1 MTITLKDMTE
11 LETKYNKE
19 VKPKLMADFDIKNTM
34 AAPTVTK
41 IVVNAGI
48 GKEYQN
54 NTNVVEEMSETLSL
68 ITGQK
73 PVVNNSRIA
82 ISNFKLREGTPNG
95 LKVTL
100 RGDRMWDFLYKLVGV
115 TLPRI
120 KDFRGVS
127 RKAFDRKGN
136 YALGIKDH
144 TIFPEIDTS
153 TLVKIRSLQIVVNTS
168 ARNNEE
174 GLALLEALGMPFE
187 RLKGKQNQA

>member
-1 MTITLKDMTE
+1 MTE

-19 VKPKLMADFDIKNTM
+19 VKPKLMSEYNISNTM
-34 AAPTVTK
+34 AVPTVDK

-48 GKEYQN
+48 GKEYLN
-54 NTNVVEEMSETLSL
+54 NTNVVEEMSETLSQ

-73 PVVNNSRIA
+73 PIVVNSKVA
-82 ISNFKLREGTPNG
+82 ISNFKLREGSPNG

-100 RGDRMWDFLYKLVGV
+100 RGDRMWDFLYKVVGV

-127 RKAFDRKGN
+127 RKAFDRRGN
-136 YALGIKDH
+136 YTLGIKDH

-153 TLVKIRSLQIVVNTS
+153 TLVKIRSLQIVINTT
-168 ARNNEE
+168 AKNDEQ
-174 GLALLEALGMPFE
+174 GLALLEGLGMPFE
-187 RLKGKQNQA
+187 RLKGKPKQA

>member
-1 MTITLKDMTE
+1 MTE

-19 VKPKLMADFDIKNTM
+19 VKPKLMKDFDIKNTM
-34 AAPTVTK
+34 AVPTITK

-54 NTNVVEEMSETLSL
+54 NTNVVQEMSETLAQ

-73 PVVNNSRIA
+73 PVVVNSKLA

-100 RGDRMWDFLYKLVGV
+100 RGDRMWDFLYKVVGV

-127 RKAFDRKGN
+127 RKAFDRRGN
-136 YALGIKDH
+136 YSLGIKDH

-153 TLVKIRSLQIVVNTS
+153 TLVKIRSLQVVINTT
-168 ARNNEE
+168 AANDEQ
-174 GLALLEALGMPFE
+174 GLALLEGLGMPFE
-187 RLKGKQNQA
+187 RAKNKPKQA

>member
-1 MTITLKDMTE
+1 MTE
-11 LETKYNKE
+11 LQTKYLKE
-19 VKPKLMADFDIKNTM
+19 IKPKLMQDFDIKNTM
-34 AAPTVTK
+34 AVPTLKK

-48 GKEYQN
+48 GKEYQHN
-54 NTNVVEEMSETLSL
+54 SNVVQEMSDTLAL

-73 PVVNNSRIA
+73 PVVVNSKLA
-82 ISNFKLREGTPNG
+82 ISNFKLRAGTPNG

-127 RKAFDRKGN
+127 RKAFDRRGN
-136 YALGIKDH
+136 YSLGIKDH

-153 TLVKIRSLQIVVNTS
+153 TLVKIRSLQVVIETT
-168 ARNNEE
+168 AKDNEQ
-174 GLALLEALGMPFE
+174 GLALLEQLGMPFE
-187 RLKGKQNQA
+187 RLKGKAKQA